1 MKPPREVGSRW
12 ENVLTRYFAAVGIP
26 LRWEY
31 VKRRFVGISGHEFA
45 RLNPKAGKE
54 ENVWTRMP
62 EYVRKYEANGKQ
74 VVIFATNRQ
83 YGDSVDDSL
92 VVLRLGTFIP
102 MLKALVDNDKER
114 WTDESSNGER

>member
-1 MKPPREVGSRW
+1 MKSPKEAGTRW
-12 ENVLTRYFAAVGIP
+12 ENTLSRYFAAVGIP

-45 RLNPKAGKE
+45 RLNPKSNKH

-62 EYVRKYEANGKQ
+62 EYVKKYEADGKQ
-74 VVIFATNRQ
+74 VIIFATNRQ

-102 MLKALVDNDKER
+102 MLKALVDSDKER
-114 WTDESSNGER
+114 WTDESPNGKR

>member
-1 MKPPREVGSRW
+1 MKSPKEINNRW
-12 ENVLTRYFAAVGIP
+12 ERTLTRYFAAVGIP
-26 LRWEY
+26 LRWNY
-31 VKRRFVGISGHEFA
+31 GKRRFLGIKGHEFA
-45 RLNPKAGKE
+45 RLNPKSDKV

-62 EYVRKYEANGKQ
+62 EYVRKYEADGKQ

-114 WTDESSNGER
+114 WTDESSNG